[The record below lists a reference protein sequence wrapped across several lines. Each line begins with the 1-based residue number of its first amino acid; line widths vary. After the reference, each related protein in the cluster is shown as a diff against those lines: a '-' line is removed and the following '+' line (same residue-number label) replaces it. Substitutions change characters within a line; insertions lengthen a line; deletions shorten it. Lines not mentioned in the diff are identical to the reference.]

1 MQCFILIIIQM
12 WKKSTRNTINIE
24 KFKELVEVDKEGL
37 QQERFTIGTTTMAKK
52 YWVSASAIFT
62 YLWEFP
68 KKEINWTEV
77 REYRQTH
84 SAQATMKEFNIGFAR
99 LIDNIG
105 NIQKPVKEKPP
116 APKRVSYHVEERELN
131 TVKWEYK
138 AEEEYWKKDGFEVVR
153 QGFRPI
159 AFSL

>member
-1 MQCFILIIIQM
+1 MQCFILITPNM
-12 WKKSTRNTINIE
+12 RKKPTRNIQYIE

-37 QQERFTIGTTTMAKK
+37 QQERLTIGTTKMAKK

-84 SAQATMKEFNIGFAR
+84 SVQATMKEFNIGFAR

-105 NIQKPVKEKPP
+105 SIQKQVKEKPP

-131 TVKWEYK
+131 TEKWEYK

-153 QGFRPI
+153 QGSRPI